1 MRAQY
6 FNHKPRAGLYILR
19 GLFEKYNDSSKVVMA
34 YKMGEYGASVLW
46 DKGVYETTASQRV
59 LAQADKFAAERNGS
73 NEQ

>member
-1 MRAQY
+1 
-6 FNHKPRAGLYILR
+6 
-19 GLFEKYNDSSKVVMA
+19 MA

>member
-1 MRAQY
+1 
-6 FNHKPRAGLYILR
+6 
-19 GLFEKYNDSSKVVMA
+19 MA

-59 LAQADKFAAERNGS
+59 LAQADKFAAERSGS